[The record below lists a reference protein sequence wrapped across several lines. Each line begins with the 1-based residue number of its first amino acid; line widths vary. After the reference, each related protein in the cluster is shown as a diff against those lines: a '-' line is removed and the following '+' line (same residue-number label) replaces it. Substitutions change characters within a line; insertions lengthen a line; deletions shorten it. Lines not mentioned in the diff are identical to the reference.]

1 MFPKHDTMHDI
12 LAGVRI
18 LLSVRQSRRQR
29 QSGGSSVEAF
39 PFAQNEHRGTGVTRC
54 RILVVED
61 EAIIA
66 MLVEEMVLDFGS
78 EVVGPAAK
86 MDEALRLASQA
97 PLDAAILDVNVG
109 GAVVFPVADVLQQR
123 GIPIIFATGYGTGTL
138 PSRFA
143 HRPTLPK
150 PFDYESLAEALR
162 AVLADQ
168 PCHTEAA

>member
-1 MFPKHDTMHDI
+1 M
-12 LAGVRI
+12 
-18 LLSVRQSRRQR
+18 
-29 QSGGSSVEAF
+29 
-39 PFAQNEHRGTGVTRC
+39 TRC

-86 MDEALRLASQA
+86 MDDALRLASQA

-123 GIPIIFATGYGTGTL
+123 GIPIIFATG
-138 PSRFA
+138 
-143 HRPTLPK
+143 
-150 PFDYESLAEALR
+150 
-162 AVLADQ
+162 
-168 PCHTEAA
+168 